1 MIMKDYKADEGLQGN
16 DKIEKAIA
24 GLQKETTQE
33 MLAHTLTVIRRR
45 MKDAGQLIIAVEP
58 PSGDGQLRL
67 EAVRT
72 EDGKNWWVAFTSDK
86 AVIIKVLISD
96 GIRETFSDVYSR
108 LNKLGVRYGIPF
120 TRI

>member
-58 PSGDGQLRL
+58 PSGDAWKQS
-67 EAVRT
+67 EQKMVRT
-72 EDGKNWWVAFTSDK
+72 GGLHLP
-86 AVIIKVLISD
+86 VLK
-96 GIRETFSDVYSR
+96 R
-108 LNKLGVRYGIPF
+108 N
-120 TRI
+120 

>member
-72 EDGKNWWVAFTSDK
+72 EDGKNWYEEHQF
-86 AVIIKVLISD
+86 
-96 GIRETFSDVYSR
+96 
-108 LNKLGVRYGIPF
+108 
-120 TRI
+120 